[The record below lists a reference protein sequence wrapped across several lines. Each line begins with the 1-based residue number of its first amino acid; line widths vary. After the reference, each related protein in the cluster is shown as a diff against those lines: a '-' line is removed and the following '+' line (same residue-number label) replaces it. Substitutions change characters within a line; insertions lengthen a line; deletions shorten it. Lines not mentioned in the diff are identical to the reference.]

1 MDCLC
6 NSKIISTFAI
16 VNEPTHE
23 GEAIDVVVGGI
34 VFTRHIIIRRHIT
47 LWLGYL
53 ESGKFKEVS
62 KTLQH
67 IDVLGICISMCMLL
81 NSGVCSYISA
91 WASVLLVRSLRQC
104 EGLK

>member
-1 MDCLC
+1 MDFWF
-6 NSKIISTFAI
+6 IF
-16 VNEPTHE
+16 
-23 GEAIDVVVGGI
+23 GGGI

-81 NSGVCSYISA
+81 RWWRVFIHISVGFSVACSVQRQYQ
-91 WASVLLVRSLRQC
+91 SLR
-104 EGLK
+104 